1 MKFRFCGDLDCP
13 NWVLSEIATLSLF
26 TSVRVKVLA
35 IQVLSSTLEGTFN
48 HEKVLKLTSNDAKGL
63 SNIKGITAAVHFI
76 LTNAARY
83 DLDEI
88 SLTQEIQQLGL
99 PKENAEAIT
108 KLYREH
114 KDGLR
119 ETLSVKSYRMSRFF
133 GADWRLDR
141 IIASSD
147 ADETES
153 IFHLNIRMDRSPQD
167 TPKSK
172 KAENYAFEMTAD
184 QMDLFTHELQ
194 AAKEKMMR
202 LE

>member
-1 MKFRFCGDLDCP
+1 M
-13 NWVLSEIATLSLF
+13 SI
-26 TSVRVKVLA
+26 
-35 IQVLSSTLEGTFN
+35 
-48 HEKVLKLTSNDAKGL
+48 
-63 SNIKGITAAVHFI
+63 
-76 LTNAARY
+76 
-83 DLDEI
+83 
-88 SLTQEIQQLGL
+88 
-99 PKENAEAIT
+99 
-108 KLYREH
+108 

-119 ETLSVKSYRMSRFF
+119 ETLSVKSYRMSRFL

-184 QMDLFTHELQ
+184 QMDLFTMNCKPQ
-194 AAKEKMMR
+194 KR
-202 LE
+202 R

>member
-13 NWVLSEIATLSLF
+13 NWVLSEIATLSQF
-26 TSVRVKVLA
+26 SSVRVKVLA
-35 IQVLSSTLEGTFN
+35 VQVLSSALEGTFN
-48 HEKVLKLTSNDAKGL
+48 HEKVLKLAGNGAEGL

-83 DLDEI
+83 DLDEM

-119 ETLSVKSYRMSRFF
+119 EILSIKSYRMSRFL

-141 IIASSD
+141 TIASSD
-147 ADETES
+147 EDKVES
-153 IFHLNIRMDRSPQD
+153 IFNLNIRMDRFPHEIS
-167 TPKSK
+167 KSK
-172 KAENYAFEMTAD
+172 NVEEYAFEMTME
-184 QMDLFTHELQ
+184 QLDLFTHELQ
-194 AAKEKMMR
+194 IAKEKMVR